1 MPAHRAGTKGVPRA
15 VREELILDAATAEFG
30 RYGHAG
36 ASLSAIAAAAGV
48 SKQLVLGYFG
58 SKDALFAACATRA
71 GASIADPVDVV
82 LARGGT
88 PRALAEAT
96 LAAIFTALAPRPHDW
111 NVLNDRT
118 APPDSAAHR
127 AARAARV
134 RIAEQAAAGVG
145 TLAALDAVTDA
156 DDLEILTDIWMGSV
170 SALVGWWLRHPDRSP
185 EEMTERGRRALLALS
200 LDPTRGPGQHPGR
213 HADTD

>member
-1 MPAHRAGTKGVPRA
+1 MPGTQRVPRA
-15 VREELILDAATAEFG
+15 QREELILDAATTEFG

-36 ASLSAIAAAAGV
+36 ASLSAIAAGAGV

-71 GASIADPVDVV
+71 GASIADRVDAV
-82 LARGGT
+82 LVAGGT
-88 PRALAEAT
+88 PLTLAEGT
-96 LAAIFTALAPRPHDW
+96 LTAIFTALAPRPHDW

-118 APPDSAAHR
+118 PPSGSAAHR
-127 AARAARV
+127 AARAARL

-145 TLAALDAVTDA
+145 TLAALDAVADA

-170 SALVGWWLRHPDRSP
+170 SALVGWWLRHPDRSVA
-185 EEMTERGRRALLALS
+185 EMTERGRRALLALS
-200 LDPTRGPGQHPGR
+200 RTPALD
-213 HADTD
+213 DTEDHR